1 MKTDEKEGTPKI
13 PYERHELILN
23 KLKEVDLLKIDEL
36 AAFMPDV
43 SMSTLRRD
51 LKELEKRGSIEYLTG
66 GAVKL
71 HSAAHE
77 ASVFEKGAQR
87 SSEKDL
93 IARCAAAEVEDGET
107 VYVDSGTT
115 ATALLSLLVDK
126 PVTIYTTNGYAC
138 WFTGELAAKVV
149 VIGGDFNPVT
159 CSLTGPMVESA
170 LRELYFDRAFIGV
183 NAVDEDRGIMTP
195 GYPEAIKKRIVMQDS
210 QASYVLA
217 DSSKFHVFSN
227 VKVCDLEG
235 FTVISDKRDAKIGE
249 RVKMITA

>member
-1 MKTDEKEGTPKI
+1 
-13 PYERHELILN
+13 
-23 KLKEVDLLKIDEL
+23 
-36 AAFMPDV
+36 MPDV

-115 ATALLSLLVDK
+115 AMALLSLLVDK

-138 WFTGELAAKVV
+138 GLRA
-149 VIGGDFNPVT
+149 
-159 CSLTGPMVESA
+159 SLL
-170 LRELYFDRAFIGV
+170 LRWW
-183 NAVDEDRGIMTP
+183 
-195 GYPEAIKKRIVMQDS
+195 
-210 QASYVLA
+210 
-217 DSSKFHVFSN
+217 
-227 VKVCDLEG
+227 
-235 FTVISDKRDAKIGE
+235 
-249 RVKMITA
+249 

>member
-1 MKTDEKEGTPKI
+1 MI

-23 KLKEVDLLKIDEL
+23 KLREADLLRIDEL

-93 IARCAAAEVEDGET
+93 IARRAAAEVEDGET

-115 ATALLSLLVDK
+115 ATALLGILVDK

-138 WFTGELAAKVV
+138 RFTGELAAKVV

-159 CSLTGPMVESA
+159 CSLTGPMVENT

-183 NAVDEDRGIMTP
+183 NAVDEGRGIMTP
-195 GYPEAIKKRIVMQDS
+195 GYPEAIKKRIVMQNA
-210 QASYVLA
+210 QTSYVLA

-227 VKVCDLEG
+227 VKVRDLEG